1 MKLRSARKISS
12 THHRVWSG
20 AAVLL
25 FVTLPIS
32 ATVIGTNTPVQSIS
46 RASIE
51 QLPARERSPWLAYLT
66 QSERKRQ
73 ADKDYFAAELKR
85 SGLTVP
91 LEPPHGNSARSIP
104 LDREPA
110 WYAGAEAQHIAAV
123 IVSFQTPAGGWGKNM
138 DMTGDIRHP
147 GEKFA
152 PVNLSHFLAPGDFD
166 TPSEPDWNY
175 VGTIDNDATT
185 TELQFLAKVITA
197 VGPQQSESY
206 RAAFLQGIQ
215 YLLDAQFPNGGWPQV
230 WPLEGGYHDAITYN
244 DDAMIETMEFLRDTA
259 EGQKDFAFVPQTIR
273 DRAAASFARGIHCI
287 FATQIRS
294 HGVLTVWPQQVDP
307 LTLQPESG
315 RNFEPP
321 SESASES
328 ADVLL
333 LLMNDLPHPDNSEQQ
348 SIRAAAAWFKKTA
361 IYGEQWQRTP
371 NGRELLSAP
380 GAGPIWARYYQ
391 IGTDRPIFVDRDKT
405 IHDNVADLSLERRNG
420 YAWYSASAQ
429 KALDRF
435 AQWNTEH
442 PTSR

>member
-1 MKLRSARKISS
+1 M
-12 THHRVWSG
+12 
-20 AAVLL
+20 
-25 FVTLPIS
+25 S
-32 ATVIGTNTPVQSIS
+32 ATVIGTNPPAQSIS
-46 RASIE
+46 RTSIE
-51 QLPARERSPWLAYLT
+51 QLPARERSVWLAYLDR
-66 QSERKRQ
+66 SVYKRQ

-104 LDREPA
+104 LDRAPS

-147 GEKFA
+147 GERFA

-166 TPSEPDWNY
+166 TPREPDWNY

-185 TELQFLAKVITA
+185 TELQYLAKVITA
-197 VGPQQSESY
+197 TEPQQSESY
-206 RAAFLQGIQ
+206 RTAFLRGIQ

-259 EGQKDFAFVPQTIR
+259 EGQKDFAFVPQPIR
-273 DRAAASFARGIHCI
+273 DLAAASFARGIQCI
-287 FATQIRS
+287 LATQIRS
-294 HGVLTVWPQQVDP
+294 HGVLTVWPQQDDP

-321 SESASES
+321 AESASES

-333 LLMNDLPHPDNSEQQ
+333 LLMNDRPHPDNAEQQ
-348 SIRAAAAWFKKTA
+348 SIRAAATWLTKTA

-371 NGRELLSAP
+371 NGRELFPIP

-435 AQWNTEH
+435 AQWNQEH
-442 PTSR
+442 PHSR